1 MFTRRT
7 IISALVCA
15 LLTCAVSV
23 APAGASQSTQTALA
37 QEQYYASFGTVSPS
51 RYAAEA
57 QGRYY
62 ASYGDPKPLTSPH
75 QSEPSED
82 TPWLVIALSV
92 AATLAIV
99 AASATQARRLRIRRR
114 AARVTT

>member
-62 ASYGDPKPLTSPH
+62 ASYGEPEPLTAAQSP
-75 QSEPSED
+75 QPSDD

-92 AATLAIV
+92 AVALAIV
-99 AASATQARRLRIRRR
+99 AASATLARRLRIRRR